1 MGYTDWQFSLMEY
14 GPTWRLQ
21 RKTFHQHFHQG
32 ASMKYIG
39 VQTAGARRCLVD
51 LMKDQEDFMD
61 HIQQYELLFMRLQKP
76 TN

>member
-1 MGYTDWQFSLMEY
+1 
-14 GPTWRLQ
+14 
-21 RKTFHQHFHQG
+21 
-32 ASMKYIG
+32 MKYIG